1 MKRGTG
7 KKTETLLGWLLWGV
21 LAVWLALGSAPAQ
34 ASVPAQAL
42 TPFPTPTPGAD
53 GRILYVVQPG
63 DTLWRVAAISG
74 LTVDELRELNN
85 LAPNETIVPGQT
97 LLLGFAGP
105 VLPTPTLGPT
115 ATPTALLP
123 TPTPVPGV
131 GTICVLLYLDAN
143 GNALYDEGDEPLLA
157 DGAVGLTNREGTASL
172 TATTNAKKPTCFEK
186 VPEGDYNLTLAVP
199 AGYNPTTALSTPLTL
214 QAGDTMYVSFGAQ
227 KAATAPDT
235 TEETPSSGH
244 RSPLLGVLGLLFIGA
259 GLGLWWFSR
268 RMGA

>member
-1 MKRGTG
+1 MTQGPGKNTG
-7 KKTETLLGWLLWGV
+7 NLIGWLIWGALMV
-21 LAVWLALGSAPAQ
+21 GLALGTPLAQ
-34 ASVPAQAL
+34 ASAPAQAL
-42 TPFPTPTPGAD
+42 TPFPTPTPGPD

-74 LTVDELRELNN
+74 LTVNELRDLNN
-85 LAPNETIVPGQT
+85 LSPNQTIVPGQT

-105 VLPTPTLGPT
+105 VLPTPTLGPMP
-115 ATPTALLP
+115 TPTPLLP

-131 GTICVLLYLDAN
+131 GTLCVLLYLDVN
-143 GNALYDEGDEPLLA
+143 GNALYEEDTEPLLA
-157 DGAVGLTNREGTASL
+157 GGALGLTNREGTVSL

-186 VPEGDYNLTLAVP
+186 VPAGDYNLTLAVP
-199 AGYNPTTALSTPLTL
+199 TGYNPTTALSLPLTL

-227 KAATAPDT
+227 KAEAAPDT
-235 TEETPSSGH
+235 TAGTAPPKH

-268 RMGA
+268 RMGI